1 MKGALNLVKD
11 DNYYT
16 VFYWFIHELGLKG
29 AELPIFAIIYAF
41 SQDEVSYFS
50 GSQSYI
56 AEFAGVTRRT
66 VINVID
72 NLIKKGL
79 VNKEIKHDEIR
90 YKVNFD
96 TVKKIHKGCEMVS
109 QGVCNDFT
117 GGVKWFHKG
126 CEMVSHNNKPYIDI
140 DNNRD
145 IDTMSTFINYWN
157 ENIANSTIKSITKIN
172 PNSQRYHNL
181 NARVKEHG
189 VDEIKKAMDNIAKSD
204 FLNGK
209 NNRGWT
215 ITFDWFVKPNNFI
228 KVLEGNYTNAAKGSN
243 YCEY

>member
-1 MKGALNLVKD
+1 MVKD

-29 AELPIFAIIYAF
+29 AELPVFAIIHSF
-41 SQDEVSYFS
+41 SQDGTSKFS
-50 GSQSYI
+50 GSLNYL
-56 AEFAGVTRRT
+56 ADFAGLTRQG
-66 VINVID
+66 VIKVLKK
-72 NLIKKGL
+72 LIKRGYVL
-79 VNKEIKHDEIR
+79 KEQTVDNGVKCNS
-90 YKVNFD
+90 YKVNFEVVNRVD
-96 TVKKIHKGCEMVS
+96 IGSKQS
-109 QGVCNDFT
+109 LQGWSTEFT
-117 GGVKWFHKG
+117 GGSKQ
-126 CEMVSHNNKPYIDI
+126 SLHNNKPYIDI

-145 IDTMSTFINYWN
+145 IDTMSALVNYWN
-157 ENIANSTIKSITKIN
+157 ENVANSTIKSITKIN

-189 VDEIKKAMDNIAKSD
+189 VDEIQKAIDNIAKSD

-228 KVLEGNYTNAAKGSN
+228 KVLEGDYTNAAKGSK